1 MTESVDADT
10 LSTLKEIMEDD
21 FHGLIATYLDDSEM
35 RIPQLRVQLAAADSE
50 ALRLTAHSLKGSSGN
65 LGAVPLSELCF
76 LVEQKAAQQQLD
88 GLEETLDDIDEEYA
102 RVAAILSRL

>member
-1 MTESVDADT
+1 MGESVDADILTT
-10 LSTLKEIMEDD
+10 LQEIMEDD
-21 FHGLIATYLDDSEM
+21 FHALVTTFLDDSEM

-65 LGAVPLSELCF
+65 LGAKPLSNLCLF
-76 LVEQKAAQQQLD
+76 VEQRAAAQQLD
-88 GLEETLDDIDEEYA
+88 GLEDALDDIDEEFA